1 MVLKVYGRVQLVMYR
16 DFTQRKAK
24 KLGLT
29 GYVINQKDKTVKVVA
44 EGKEKELKE
53 IINKC
58 YNGPILAKV
67 EKIDIDWKDYT
78 GQFDKFEI
86 KY

>member
-44 EGKEKELKE
+44 EGKEKE
-53 IINKC
+53 
-58 YNGPILAKV
+58 
-67 EKIDIDWKDYT
+67 
-78 GQFDKFEI
+78 
-86 KY
+86 